1 MFVFTVSLLPQTL
14 PYIGLY
20 VTYKCGSWLHCK
32 RKNCSHEVRKRLL
45 VKLHLILREIREVS
59 FQMQASRSL
68 MNIQT
73 AETKVRPRSSFYF
86 LLQRVLIRWFSGFCT
101 RVMFNHIQLHICGKI
116 LPTIRKA
123 HLPHSGSFLLTV
135 LNINGTFTAF
145 DYHCCNL
152 ILRCWYTLMSV
163 RQRERKRYR
172 ERDSGK
178 GGKGMDTLLWLFLQL
193 PFSEIQPRG
202 WMPCP
207 SAVREIP
214 EVIYAGF
221 ILPVKQ

>member
-1 MFVFTVSLLPQTL
+1 
-14 PYIGLY
+14 
-20 VTYKCGSWLHCK
+20 
-32 RKNCSHEVRKRLL
+32 
-45 VKLHLILREIREVS
+45 
-59 FQMQASRSL
+59 

-116 LPTIRKA
+116 LPTIRKS

-178 GGKGMDTLLWLFLQL
+178 GGEGHGHFVVAVFYNSHSQKSSPEDECRVLLQSERFLRWYTQDLFFQ
-193 PFSEIQPRG
+193 
-202 WMPCP
+202 
-207 SAVREIP
+207 
-214 EVIYAGF
+214 
-221 ILPVKQ
+221 

>member
-1 MFVFTVSLLPQTL
+1 
-14 PYIGLY
+14 
-20 VTYKCGSWLHCK
+20 
-32 RKNCSHEVRKRLL
+32 
-45 VKLHLILREIREVS
+45 
-59 FQMQASRSL
+59 

-116 LPTIRKA
+116 LPTIRKS

-172 ERDSGK
+172 ERDSGN
-178 GGKGMDTLLWLFLQL
+178 GGKGMDTLLWLFFTTPILRN
-193 PFSEIQPRG
+193 PAPRMNAMSFCSQRDSWG
-202 WMPCP
+202 DIRRIYSSSKATVHP
-207 SAVREIP
+207 SAP
-214 EVIYAGF
+214 EVYMQSTLKAF
-221 ILPVKQ
+221 